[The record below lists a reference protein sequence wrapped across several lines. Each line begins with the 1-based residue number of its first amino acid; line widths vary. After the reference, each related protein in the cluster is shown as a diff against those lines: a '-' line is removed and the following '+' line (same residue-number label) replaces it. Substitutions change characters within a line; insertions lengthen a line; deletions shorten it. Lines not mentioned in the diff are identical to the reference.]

1 LKLSNQKIEEIY
13 KGVHNLESVMTV
25 KTADEIRALFN
36 EHFHLRGVN
45 ETPSP
50 SPAVKDTN
58 TKVPEFRSFSII
70 NTKAPEKQTEVKAA
84 PVIEDEN
91 EITDDIIQD
100 LLRDL

>member
-45 ETPSP
+45 ETLSP
-50 SPAVKDTN
+50 SPAVKAT
-58 TKVPEFRSFSII
+58 